1 MELAALCELKIR
13 IQSEQTD
20 SANGKR
26 PCSESLKTGYMFIIG
41 NFLTPDLNMF
51 IITTKLN

>member
-1 MELAALCELKIR
+1 MH
-13 IQSEQTD
+13 

-26 PCSESLKTGYMFIIG
+26 PCSESLKIGYMFIIG

-51 IITTKLN
+51 ILTTKLN